1 MTEVMGSR
9 LVVGQQVL
17 ALPAG
22 VRIPAPQSFTKE
34 GIAANGV
41 PSFVEVGKGRLLC
54 RRKAIPERE
63 ILAS

>member
-1 MTEVMGSR
+1 MTEVVGSR

-34 GIAANGV
+34 GIAVNGV
-41 PSFVEVGKGRLLC
+41 PSFVEGK
-54 RRKAIPERE
+54 
-63 ILAS
+63 